1 MDIALQINNLGKV
14 YGKHQVLENI
24 SFTVVKGEIFALLG
38 TNGAGKTTTL
48 ECLEGI
54 RRYDTGKILIN
65 GKLGVQLQHHHYQR
79 ILPLKKQ
86 SCYLQNGK
94 ILR

>member
-1 MDIALQINNLGKV
+1 MDIALQINNLGKA

-48 ECLEGI
+48 ECLF
-54 RRYDTGKILIN
+54 
-65 GKLGVQLQHHHYQR
+65 
-79 ILPLKKQ
+79 
-86 SCYLQNGK
+86 
-94 ILR
+94 